1 MGQDGRKISST
12 TKSGLVVQRGMGFTQ
27 AAWPHEASM
36 QHSARQLKPQCCF
49 IFRRYDQSRMWRYLY
64 KDWVC
69 SPEQKET
76 KHCNNQQRNC
86 AHSWCRYECWQWH
99 YFSNDT
105 PNWPDDIRTA
115 KALQLATNGQHW
127 HSLQRLNST
136 QSWKSSFLCAHAC
149 SQWEQGTA
157 VGSMQPQEPGC
168 WRQGG
173 RGAVPSLA
181 AHRGQLRYLLQGV
194 SREEPGNHLNQLASY
209 VSI

>member
-1 MGQDGRKISST
+1 MKPARSTAQGSWSRSAASFSGGMTRAECEDTCTRTGSVPQSKRKQNTAIT
-12 TKSGLVVQRGMGFTQ
+12 
-27 AAWPHEASM
+27 
-36 QHSARQLKPQCCF
+36 
-49 IFRRYDQSRMWRYLY
+49 SR
-64 KDWVC
+64 
-69 SPEQKET
+69 ET
-76 KHCNNQQRNC
+76 

-105 PNWPDDIRTA
+105 PNWPDDRSTA
-115 KALQLATNGQHW
+115 KSLRLATNGQHW

-136 QSWKSSFLCAHAC
+136 QSWKSSFLCAYAC